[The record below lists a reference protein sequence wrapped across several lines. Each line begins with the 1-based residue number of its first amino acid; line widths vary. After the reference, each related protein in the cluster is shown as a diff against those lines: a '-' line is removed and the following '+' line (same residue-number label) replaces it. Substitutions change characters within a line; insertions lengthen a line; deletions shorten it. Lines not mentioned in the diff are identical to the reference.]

1 MGART
6 RTQVRGWRWRSNPLR
21 RPSDVVEGWTALAVA
36 LLLLVAAPL
45 AGVLAGVWAQ
55 REGRAVAAEL
65 RAERHEVRAQVVG
78 RVPDTPAS
86 AGGREQSFRVAV
98 RWTPPGEPPRTT
110 TAPVRAGTRSGDVV
124 DVWLD
129 SRGRGVQPPPSD
141 AVIWQQTLSVAF
153 CAAGGTAG
161 AAVLG
166 YAAFRRTAMRH
177 RLAEWE
183 RDWARTEPLWTRR
196 HRA

>member
-1 MGART
+1 MGARART
-6 RTQVRGWRWRSNPLR
+6 RVRGWRWRSNPLR

-36 LLLLVAAPL
+36 VLLLVAAPL

-55 REGRAVAAEL
+55 REGRGVAAEL
-65 RAERHEVRAQVVG
+65 RTERREVRAEVVG

-86 AGGREQSFRVAV
+86 ASGREQSYRVSV
-98 RWTPPGEPPRTT
+98 RWTPPGEPSRTT
-110 TAPVRAGTRSGDVV
+110 TAPVPAGTRSGDVV
-124 DVWLD
+124 AVWLD

-141 AVIWQQTLSVAF
+141 AVIWQQTLSVAL

-161 AAVLG
+161 AAALG
-166 YAAFRRTAMRH
+166 YALFRRASLRH

-196 HRA
+196 RA

>member
-6 RTQVRGWRWRSNPLR
+6 RTRVRGWRWRSNPLR

-55 REGRAVAAEL
+55 REGTGVADRL
-65 RAERHEVRAQVVG
+65 RAERREVRAEVVG
-78 RVPDTPAS
+78 RIPDTPAAAS
-86 AGGREQSFRVAV
+86 GREPVHRVAV
-98 RWTPPGEPPRTT
+98 RWTPPGERPRTT
-110 TAPVRAGTRSGDVV
+110 TAPVPSGTRSGDVV

-141 AVIWQQTLSVAF
+141 AVILQQTLSVAF

-161 AAVLG
+161 LAVLG
-166 YAAFRRTAMRH
+166 YAAFRRASLRH

-196 HRA
+196 RA